1 MAKSMKS
8 RNRNRRL
15 AQIAFFG
22 ILLIA
27 GTALIFTALRQNLQH
42 FYHPSQVLAADF
54 VPASDTYKIGGIVL
68 PGSIERRD
76 DETVSFAIVDF
87 EEGDLVVDNNPSTIQ
102 VVYAGLLPDLF
113 RAEEQAVVT
122 GNMKDGQVFTAVE
135 VMARHDENYEPVKM
149 KGK

>member
-1 MAKSMKS
+1 MKP

-22 ILLIA
+22 LLLMA

-42 FYHPSQVLAADF
+42 FYHPSQVLAQDF

-68 PGSIERRD
+68 PGSIERRN
-76 DETVSFAIVDF
+76 DETVAFAIVDF
-87 EEGDLVVDNNPSTIQ
+87 EEGELVVDGNPSEIR
-102 VVYAGLLPDLF
+102 VVYTGLLPDLF
-113 RAEEQAVVT
+113 RAEEQAVIT
-122 GNMKDGQVFTAVE
+122 GNMTEGQIFSATD

-149 KGK
+149 KSK